1 MKIECAAALL
11 AILAL
16 SGCSTAAE
24 RQQAVERA
32 RAAVI
37 ADAKS
42 ICASVG
48 HAPDTPPFS
57 ACVEK
62 MFSDA
67 VQVEQQ
73 NMNRAVAAYRPSVM
87 CNRIGSTT
95 ICN

>member
-1 MKIECAAALL
+1 MPIFAMILIAA
-11 AILAL
+11 AL

-24 RQQAVERA
+24 RQQTVEHA
-32 RAAVI
+32 REAII

-48 HAPDTPPFS
+48 HAPGTPPFT

-67 VQVEQQ
+67 VQAEQQ
-73 NMNRAVAAYRPSVM
+73 DMNRAVAAYRRPVM
-87 CNRIGSTT
+87 CNRIGATT